1 MEQDHKVKDQRQA
14 GAWDPA
20 EQVGEVHLHLA
31 VAWELVVDRVEAWA
45 RAVAWEL
52 VVDRTVRK
60 AKKVNKLYQE
70 RRRDYALGR

>member
-20 EQVGEVHLHLA
+20 EQAGEVCLHLA
-31 VAWELVVDRVEAWA
+31 VAWELAADRVEAWA

-52 VVDRTVRK
+52 VADRTVKK
-60 AKKVNKLYQE
+60 AKSINKLYQE
-70 RRRDYALGR
+70 RRIGYALGR